1 MRIQN
6 IRFQNLN
13 SLTGIWEIDLTRPD
27 FVSAGIFAITGPT
40 GAGKT
45 TILDAICLALYGRT
59 PRLKTLSDS
68 ENEIMSR
75 QTGECMAEVVFQI
88 ASGRRYRC
96 HWSQRRA
103 RKSPEGRL
111 QAARHEIADAD
122 SGQIIC
128 AQKRDMARVVTEI
141 TGLDFDRFTRSMM
154 LAQGGFSAFLDAS
167 ADSRAPI
174 LESITGT
181 EKYSRISMLVHERH
195 RQEKL
200 LLEDMRKELAG
211 KPLLAADEEQ
221 ALRQQ
226 LSRLEEQ
233 GRLLKTQAQ
242 QMQQAVQWLR
252 GLDTARSQLA
262 RIEAEEEKLSLREQ
276 AFRPQALRLEQA
288 QRAARLEGSYAAL
301 LQLRHQQSLLTEQR
315 QNHATELPRLQEK
328 LQEARHKQE
337 ACARQLEEAKA
348 EQARQTPLLH
358 QVRALDIQLE
368 SSETEVRRVLLD
380 VRQQEQALA
389 SLQARRD
396 SRRQALDDILRQQ
409 AAVKSWLDSHAA
421 DAGLME
427 QLSGIEAGIQRVHD
441 LEQKQRQRDMAL
453 RQASQQLEKDNARLA
468 ERLRRQEVAA
478 TELSQLESRRRN
490 LLAEKEKLLE
500 GRSLLQWQEEYSGI
514 QKKILLLQ
522 AIEKSL
528 NDVFLYH
535 TELQRWRQQ
544 LQQWQEQ
551 HQQNK
556 TLLEQQQALRDA
568 LEVSLASLE
577 RERMLALRIASL
589 EQHRAALEEG
599 HACPLCGSLE
609 HPYLLQGLP
618 TSDSWQQIED
628 VRQRFTVTD
637 QQCAALRER
646 LTGLEQSLLV
656 GMENARSLQDKLQ
669 KSQEYLAQLA
679 EKAGLPSLLRESLE
693 SATNFV
699 REQQERLAELLREL
713 YQRIS
718 TADKLEKTCQM
729 LDDNLPRLQE
739 QKAMLDQA
747 VEQLRH
753 ELDMATAEQQRVRQE
768 VEQLR
773 QEGQQGRQA
782 LDTMLA
788 AYDLGTADAEL
799 LSIVSALKTRRAEWE
814 RQTAALSHLAASR
827 QELELA
833 AGQHDQEVRSQQAHL
848 EAQQREARER
858 EEQWKK
864 LHEQRLALFAEK
876 DVQEVEAGLARA
888 VTQGEQRLADQTA
901 VAGRMSDVVTMTESA
916 IREKDALLAGIA
928 GQTEHAGQAFA
939 QGLQQEAFAD
949 ERSFLQACL
958 PADERGELERLS
970 QELHEARMELSGRS
984 RAAREHLATETARA
998 LTTKNQEEL
1007 EQALAALDQQQAAQQ
1022 QEQGACLQ
1030 RLADNERLHQEQRVL
1045 VERMEQQERVFEQW
1059 SALQELIGSAD
1070 GKKFRNIV
1078 QQMNLELMV
1087 AHANGQLVKM
1097 TDRYMLEVGSGP
1109 LELNIRDNYQ
1119 AGELRST
1126 KNLSGGESF
1135 LVSLALALGLSQM
1148 ASRTTRIDS
1157 LFLDEGFGTLDEDAL
1172 DTALSTLASLQQRG
1186 KLIGIISHVQS
1197 LKERV
1202 PTQIEVLPIG
1212 GGRSRILG
1220 PGCRHKNECDN

>member
-211 KPLLAADEEQ
+211 KPLLPADEEQ

-233 GRLLKTQAQ
+233 GRQSRSQAQ
-242 QMQQAVQWLR
+242 QLQQALQWLQ

-262 RIEAEEEKLSLREQ
+262 QVEAEEEKLSLREQ
-276 AFRPQALRLEQA
+276 AFRPQALQLEQA
-288 QRAARLEGSYAAL
+288 QRAARLEGSYSAL

-337 ACARQLEEAKA
+337 EYARQLEQAKA
-348 EQARQTPLLH
+348 EQTRQTPLLH

-368 SSETEVRRVLLD
+368 SSEKEVRRVLLE

-389 SLQARRD
+389 SLKARRD
-396 SRRQALDDILRQQ
+396 SRRPALDDILREQ
-409 AAVKSWLDSHAA
+409 AAVENWLGSHAT
-421 DAGLME
+421 DAGLVE

-441 LEQKQRQRDMAL
+441 LEQKQQQRSMAL
-453 RQASQQLEKDNARLA
+453 QQISQQLENGKARLA

-478 TELSQLESRRRN
+478 AELAQLESRRQQ
-490 LLAEKEKLLE
+490 LLEEKEKLLE
-500 GRSLLQWQEEYSGI
+500 GRSLLQWQEEYNGI

-522 AIEKSL
+522 AVEKSL
-528 NDVFLYH
+528 KDVFLYH
-535 TELQRWRQQ
+535 TEVRRWRQK

-551 HQQNK
+551 HQQSK
-556 TLLEQQQALRDA
+556 ALLEQQQALRDA
-568 LEVSLASLE
+568 LEISLASLE

-589 EQHRAALEEG
+589 EQHRASLEEG

-618 TSDSWQQIED
+618 ASDNWQQVED
-628 VRQRFTVTD
+628 VRRRFTVTD

-656 GMENARSLQDKLQ
+656 GMEDARSLQNKLQ
-669 KSQEYLAQLA
+669 EAQNYLAQLA
-679 EKAGLPSLLRESLE
+679 EKAGLPSLLRESPE
-693 SATNFV
+693 NAATFV
-699 REQQERLAELLREL
+699 REQQSRMGEFLREL

-718 TADKLEKTCQM
+718 TADKLEKACQM
-729 LDDNLPRLQE
+729 LESNLPRLQK
-739 QKAMLDQA
+739 QKAMLDQT
-747 VEQLRH
+747 VEQLKH
-753 ELDMATAEQQRVRQE
+753 ELGMATAEQQRVRQE
-768 VEQLR
+768 AGQLR
-773 QEGQQGRQA
+773 QEEEQGKQA
-782 LDTMLA
+782 LDAMLA
-788 AYDLGTADAEL
+788 AYGLGTADTEL
-799 LSIVSALKTRRAEWE
+799 LSISSVLKARRAEWE
-814 RQTAALSHLAASR
+814 RQTAEMTRLTASR
-827 QELELA
+827 QELELS
-833 AGQHDQEVRSQQAHL
+833 AGQHDQEVKSQQAHL
-848 EAQQREARER
+848 ESQQREARER
-858 EEQWKK
+858 EGQWKK

-876 DVQEVEAGLARA
+876 DVQEVEADLAQA
-888 VTQGEQRLADQTA
+888 VSRDEQRLADQTA
-901 VAGRMSDVVTMTESA
+901 AVSRMSDVVTMTESA
-916 IREKDALLAGIA
+916 IREKDALLASIA
-928 GQTEHAGQAFA
+928 KQSVHAGQAFA
-939 QGLQQEAFAD
+939 QGLEQEAFAD

-958 PADERGELERLS
+958 PAEERESLERLS
-970 QELHEARMELSGRS
+970 QELHAARMELAGRG
-984 RAAREHLATETARA
+984 RAAREHLATEAAKA
-998 LTTKNQEEL
+998 LTTKNREEL
-1007 EQALAALDQQQAAQQ
+1007 GQELAVLEQHQAALQ
-1022 QEQGACLQ
+1022 QEQGSCLQ
-1030 RLADNERLHQEQRVL
+1030 RLADNERLRQEQHVL
-1045 VERMEQQERVFEQW
+1045 VERIEQQERVFEQW

-1087 AHANGQLVKM
+1087 AHANRQLVKM
-1097 TDRYMLEVGSGP
+1097 TDRYLLEVGNGT

-1148 ASRTTRIDS
+1148 ASRTTRVDS

-1186 KLIGIISHVQS
+1186 KLIGIISHVQG

-1220 PGCRHKNECDN
+1220 PGCRSKTDFDN

>member
-1 MRIQN
+1 
-6 IRFQNLN
+6 
-13 SLTGIWEIDLTRPD
+13 
-27 FVSAGIFAITGPT
+27 
-40 GAGKT
+40 
-45 TILDAICLALYGRT
+45 
-59 PRLKTLSDS
+59 
-68 ENEIMSR
+68 
-75 QTGECMAEVVFQI
+75 
-88 ASGRRYRC
+88 
-96 HWSQRRA
+96 
-103 RKSPEGRL
+103 
-111 QAARHEIADAD
+111 
-122 SGQIIC
+122 
-128 AQKRDMARVVTEI
+128 
-141 TGLDFDRFTRSMM
+141 
-154 LAQGGFSAFLDAS
+154 
-167 ADSRAPI
+167 
-174 LESITGT
+174 
-181 EKYSRISMLVHERH
+181 
-195 RQEKL
+195 
-200 LLEDMRKELAG
+200 
-211 KPLLAADEEQ
+211 
-221 ALRQQ
+221 
-226 LSRLEEQ
+226 
-233 GRLLKTQAQ
+233 
-242 QMQQAVQWLR
+242 
-252 GLDTARSQLA
+252 
-262 RIEAEEEKLSLREQ
+262 
-276 AFRPQALRLEQA
+276 
-288 QRAARLEGSYAAL
+288 
-301 LQLRHQQSLLTEQR
+301 
-315 QNHATELPRLQEK
+315 
-328 LQEARHKQE
+328 
-337 ACARQLEEAKA
+337 
-348 EQARQTPLLH
+348 
-358 QVRALDIQLE
+358 
-368 SSETEVRRVLLD
+368 
-380 VRQQEQALA
+380 
-389 SLQARRD
+389 
-396 SRRQALDDILRQQ
+396 
-409 AAVKSWLDSHAA
+409 
-421 DAGLME
+421 
-427 QLSGIEAGIQRVHD
+427 
-441 LEQKQRQRDMAL
+441 
-453 RQASQQLEKDNARLA
+453 
-468 ERLRRQEVAA
+468 
-478 TELSQLESRRRN
+478 
-490 LLAEKEKLLE
+490 
-500 GRSLLQWQEEYSGI
+500 
-514 QKKILLLQ
+514 
-522 AIEKSL
+522 
-528 NDVFLYH
+528 
-535 TELQRWRQQ
+535 
-544 LQQWQEQ
+544 
-551 HQQNK
+551 
-556 TLLEQQQALRDA
+556 
-568 LEVSLASLE
+568 
-577 RERMLALRIASL
+577 
-589 EQHRAALEEG
+589 
-599 HACPLCGSLE
+599 
-609 HPYLLQGLP
+609 
-618 TSDSWQQIED
+618 
-628 VRQRFTVTD
+628 
-637 QQCAALRER
+637 
-646 LTGLEQSLLV
+646 
-656 GMENARSLQDKLQ
+656 
-669 KSQEYLAQLA
+669 
-679 EKAGLPSLLRESLE
+679 
-693 SATNFV
+693 
-699 REQQERLAELLREL
+699 
-713 YQRIS
+713 
-718 TADKLEKTCQM
+718 
-729 LDDNLPRLQE
+729 
-739 QKAMLDQA
+739 
-747 VEQLRH
+747 
-753 ELDMATAEQQRVRQE
+753 
-768 VEQLR
+768 
-773 QEGQQGRQA
+773 
-782 LDTMLA
+782 MLA

-888 VTQGEQRLADQTA
+888 VTRGEQRLADQTA

-1220 PGCRHKNECDN
+1220 PGCRHKSECDN

>member
-13 SLTGIWEIDLTRPD
+13 SLTGIWEIGLTRPD

-59 PRLKTLSDS
+59 PRLKTLNDS

-128 AQKRDMARVVTEI
+128 AQKRDMARVITEI

-154 LAQGGFSAFLDAS
+154 LAQGGFSAFLDAP

-211 KPLLAADEEQ
+211 KPLLPADEEQ
-221 ALRQQ
+221 ALRRQ

-233 GRLLKTQAQ
+233 SRQSRNQVQ
-242 QMQQAVQWLR
+242 QMQQALQWLQE
-252 GLDTARSQLA
+252 LDTARSHLA
-262 RIEAEEEKLSLREQ
+262 QVEAEEEKLSLREQ
-276 AFRPQALRLEQA
+276 AFRPQASRLEQA

-301 LQLRHQQSLLTEQR
+301 LQLRHQRNMLTEQR
-315 QNHATELPRLQEK
+315 QNHATELSRLQEK
-328 LQEARHKQE
+328 LQESRCRQAE
-337 ACARQLEEAKA
+337 CARQLEQAKA
-348 EQARQTPLLH
+348 EQARQIPLLH
-358 QVRALDIQLE
+358 QVRALDIRLE
-368 SSETEVRRVLLD
+368 SSEKEVRRVLLE
-380 VRQQEQALA
+380 VRQQEQALT
-389 SLQARRD
+389 SLKARRD
-396 SRRQALDDILRQQ
+396 SRRQALDALLRQQ
-409 AAVKSWLDSHAA
+409 AAVESWLGNHAA
-421 DAGLME
+421 DAGLVA
-427 QLSGIEAGIQRVHD
+427 QLSGIEADIQRVHD
-441 LEQKQRQRDMAL
+441 LEQKQQQRNMAL
-453 RQASQQLEKDNARLA
+453 RQVSQQLERGNVRLA

-478 TELSQLESRRRN
+478 AELSRLESRHRN

-500 GRSLLQWQEEYSGI
+500 GRSLLQWQEKYSGI

-528 NDVFLYH
+528 SDVFLYH
-535 TELQRWRQQ
+535 TESQHWRQQ

-556 TLLEQQQALRDA
+556 KLLGQQQALRDA
-568 LEVSLASLE
+568 LEISLASLE

-589 EQHRAALEEG
+589 EQHRASLEEG
-599 HACPLCGSLE
+599 YACPLCGSLE

-618 TSDSWQQIED
+618 PSDNWQQIED

-637 QQCAALRER
+637 QQCAALREQ
-646 LTGLEQSLLV
+646 LTGLEQRLLV

-679 EKAGLPSLLRESLE
+679 EKAGLPSLLQESLA
-693 SATNFV
+693 SATTFV
-699 REQQERLAELLREL
+699 QEQQKRLAEHLREL
-713 YQRIS
+713 SRRIS
-718 TADKLEKTCQM
+718 TADKLEKSCQM
-729 LDDNLPRLQE
+729 LEDNLPRLQE

-747 VEQLRH
+747 VEQLKH
-753 ELDMATAEQQRVRQE
+753 ELDMSTTEQQRVHQE
-768 VEQLR
+768 FEQLQ
-773 QEGQQGRQA
+773 QEGKQERQT
-782 LDTMLA
+782 LDAMLT
-788 AYDLGTADAEL
+788 AYGLGTANTEI
-799 LSIVSALKTRRAEWE
+799 LSILPALKARHAEWE
-814 RQTAALSHLAASR
+814 RQTADLSRLVASR
-827 QELELA
+827 QELELS
-833 AGQHDQEVRSQQAHL
+833 AGQHDQEVKSQQAHL
-848 EAQQREARER
+848 ELQQREARER
-858 EEQWKK
+858 EGQWKK

-876 DVQEVEAGLARA
+876 DVQEVETDLAQAASRN
-888 VTQGEQRLADQTA
+888 EQRLADQTA
-901 VAGRMSDVVTMTESA
+901 VVSRMSDVVTMTESA
-916 IREKDALLAGIA
+916 IREKDALLVSITD
-928 GQTEHAGQAFA
+928 QIVHAGQAFA
-939 QGLQQEAFAD
+939 QGLEQETFAD

-958 PADERGELERLS
+958 PVEEREGLERLS
-970 QELHEARMELSGRS
+970 QELHAARMELAGRG
-984 RAAREHLATETARA
+984 RAAREHLATGTAKA
-998 LTTKNQEEL
+998 LTTKSWEEL
-1007 EQALAALDQQQAAQQ
+1007 GQELAALEQHQAALQ
-1022 QEQGACLQ
+1022 QEQGSCLQ
-1030 RLADNERLHQEQRVL
+1030 RLTDNERLRQEQRVL
-1045 VERMEQQERVFEQW
+1045 VERIEQQERVFVQW

-1087 AHANGQLVKM
+1087 AHANRQLVKM
-1097 TDRYMLEVGSGP
+1097 TDRYILEVGSGP

-1148 ASRTTRIDS
+1148 ASRTTRVDS

-1172 DTALSTLASLQQRG
+1172 DTALNTLAGLQQRG
-1186 KLIGIISHVQS
+1186 KLIGIISHVQG

-1202 PTQIEVLPIG
+1202 STQIEVLPIG

-1220 PGCRHKNECDN
+1220 PGCRNETDLDK

>member
-27 FVSAGIFAITGPT
+27 FISAGIFAITGPT

-211 KPLLAADEEQ
+211 KPLLPADEEQ

-233 GRLLKTQAQ
+233 GRQSRSQAQ
-242 QMQQAVQWLR
+242 QLQQASQWLQ

-262 RIEAEEEKLSLREQ
+262 QVEAEEEKLSLREQ

-288 QRAARLEGSYAAL
+288 QRAARLEGSYSAL

-337 ACARQLEEAKA
+337 EYARQLEQAKA
-348 EQARQTPLLH
+348 EQTRQTPLLH

-368 SSETEVRRVLLD
+368 SSEKE

-389 SLQARRD
+389 SLKARRD
-396 SRRQALDDILRQQ
+396 SRRQALDDLLREQ
-409 AAVKSWLDSHAA
+409 AAVENWLGSHAA
-421 DAGLME
+421 DAGLVE

-441 LEQKQRQRDMAL
+441 LEQKQQQRNMAL
-453 RQASQQLEKDNARLA
+453 QQISQQLENGKARLA

-478 TELSQLESRRRN
+478 AELAQLESRRQQ
-490 LLAEKEKLLE
+490 LLEEKEKLLE
-500 GRSLLQWQEEYSGI
+500 GRSLLQWQEEYNGI

-522 AIEKSL
+522 AVEKAL
-528 NDVFLYH
+528 NDVSLYH
-535 TELQRWRQQ
+535 TEVRRWRQK

-551 HQQNK
+551 HQQSK
-556 TLLEQQQALRDA
+556 ALLEQQQALRDA
-568 LEVSLASLE
+568 LEISLASLE

-589 EQHRAALEEG
+589 EQHRASLEEG

-618 TSDSWQQIED
+618 ASDNWQQVED
-628 VRQRFTVTD
+628 VRRRFTVTD

-669 KSQEYLAQLA
+669 KSQKYLAQLA
-679 EKAGLPSLLRESLE
+679 EEAGLPSLLRESLE
-693 SATNFV
+693 SATTFV
-699 REQQERLAELLREL
+699 REQQSRMEEFLREL

-718 TADKLEKTCQM
+718 TVDKLEKACQM
-729 LDDNLPRLQE
+729 LESNLPRLQE
-739 QKAMLDQA
+739 QKTMLDQT
-747 VEQLRH
+747 VERLKH
-753 ELDMATAEQQRVRQE
+753 ELDMVTAEQQRVRQE
-768 VEQLR
+768 AGQLQQEEEQGK
-773 QEGQQGRQA
+773 QT

-788 AYDLGTADAEL
+788 AYGLGTTDTEL
-799 LSIVSALKTRRAEWE
+799 LSILSVLKARRAEWE
-814 RQTAALSHLAASR
+814 RRTAEMTRLTASR
-827 QELELA
+827 QELELS
-833 AGQHDQEVRSQQAHL
+833 AGQHDQEVKSQQAHL
-848 EAQQREARER
+848 ESQQREARER
-858 EEQWKK
+858 EGQWKK

-876 DVQEVEAGLARA
+876 DVQEVEADLAQA
-888 VTQGEQRLADQTA
+888 VSRDEQRLADQTA
-901 VAGRMSDVVTMTESA
+901 AVSRMSDVVTMTESA
-916 IREKDALLAGIA
+916 IREKDALLASIA
-928 GQTEHAGQAFA
+928 EQSVHAGQAFA
-939 QGLQQEAFAD
+939 QGLEQEAFAD

-958 PADERGELERLS
+958 PAEERESLERLS
-970 QELHEARMELSGRS
+970 QELHAARMELAGRG
-984 RAAREHLATETARA
+984 RAAREHLATETAKA
-998 LTTKNQEEL
+998 LTTKNREEL
-1007 EQALAALDQQQAAQQ
+1007 GQELAVLEQHQAALQ
-1022 QEQGACLQ
+1022 QEQGSCLQ
-1030 RLADNERLHQEQRVL
+1030 RLADNERLRQEQRVL
-1045 VERMEQQERVFEQW
+1045 VERIEQQERVFEQW

-1087 AHANGQLVKM
+1087 AHANRQLVKM
-1097 TDRYMLEVGSGP
+1097 TDRYLLEVGNGT

-1148 ASRTTRIDS
+1148 ASRTTRVDS

-1186 KLIGIISHVQS
+1186 KLIGIISHVQG

-1220 PGCRHKNECDN
+1220 PGCRSKTDLDN

>member
-211 KPLLAADEEQ
+211 KPLLPADEEQ

-233 GRLLKTQAQ
+233 GRQSRSQAQ
-242 QMQQAVQWLR
+242 QLQQALQWLQ
-252 GLDTARSQLA
+252 GLDTART
-262 RIEAEEEKLSLREQ
+262 
-276 AFRPQALRLEQA
+276 
-288 QRAARLEGSYAAL
+288 QRAARLEGSYSAL

-315 QNHATELPRLQEK
+315 QNHATELPRLQAK

-337 ACARQLEEAKA
+337 EYARQLEQAKA
-348 EQARQTPLLH
+348 EQTRQTPLLH

-368 SSETEVRRVLLD
+368 SSEKEVRRVLLE

-389 SLQARRD
+389 SLKARRD
-396 SRRQALDDILRQQ
+396 SRRQALDDLLREQ
-409 AAVKSWLDSHAA
+409 AAVENWLGSHAA
-421 DAGLME
+421 DVGLVE

-441 LEQKQRQRDMAL
+441 LEQKQQQRNMAL
-453 RQASQQLEKDNARLA
+453 QQIGQQLENGKARLA

-478 TELSQLESRRRN
+478 AELAQLESRRQQ
-490 LLAEKEKLLE
+490 LLEEKEKLLE
-500 GRSLLQWQEEYSGI
+500 GRSLLQWQEEYNGI

-522 AIEKSL
+522 AVEKSL
-528 NDVFLYH
+528 KDVFLYH
-535 TELQRWRQQ
+535 TEVRRWRQK

-551 HQQNK
+551 HQQSK
-556 TLLEQQQALRDA
+556 ALLEQQQALRDA
-568 LEVSLASLE
+568 LEISLASLE

-589 EQHRAALEEG
+589 EQHRASLEEG

-618 TSDSWQQIED
+618 ASDNWQQVED
-628 VRQRFTVTD
+628 VRRRFTVTD

-656 GMENARSLQDKLQ
+656 GMEDARSLQDKLQ
-669 KSQEYLAQLA
+669 EAQNYLAQLT
-679 EKAGLPSLLRESLE
+679 EKAGLPSLLRESPE
-693 SATNFV
+693 NAVTFV
-699 REQQERLAELLREL
+699 REQQGRMDEFLREL

-718 TADKLEKTCQM
+718 TADKLEKACQM
-729 LDDNLPRLQE
+729 LESNLPRLQE

-747 VEQLRH
+747 VERLKH

-768 VEQLR
+768 AGQLR
-773 QEGQQGRQA
+773 QEGEQGKQA

-788 AYDLGTADAEL
+788 AYGLGTTDTEL
-799 LSIVSALKTRRAEWE
+799 LSILSVLKARRTEWE
-814 RQTAALSHLAASR
+814 RRTAEMTRLTASR
-827 QELELA
+827 QELELS
-833 AGQHDQEVRSQQAHL
+833 AGQHDQEVKSQQAHL
-848 EAQQREARER
+848 ESQQREARER
-858 EEQWKK
+858 EGQWKK

-876 DVQEVEAGLARA
+876 DVQEVEANLAQA
-888 VTQGEQRLADQTA
+888 VSRDEQRLADQTA
-901 VAGRMSDVVTMTESA
+901 AVSRMSDVVTMTESA
-916 IREKDALLAGIA
+916 IREKDALLASIA
-928 GQTEHAGQAFA
+928 EQSVHAGQAFT
-939 QGLQQEAFAD
+939 QGLEQEAFAD

-958 PADERGELERLS
+958 PAEERESLERLS
-970 QELHEARMELSGRS
+970 QELHAARMELAGRG
-984 RAAREHLATETARA
+984 RAAREHLATETAKA
-998 LTTKNQEEL
+998 LTTKDREEL
-1007 EQALAALDQQQAAQQ
+1007 GQELAVLEQHQAALQ
-1022 QEQGACLQ
+1022 QEQGSCLQ
-1030 RLADNERLHQEQRVL
+1030 RLADNERLRQEQRVL
-1045 VERMEQQERVFEQW
+1045 VERIEQQERVFEQW

-1087 AHANGQLVKM
+1087 AHANRQLVKM
-1097 TDRYMLEVGSGP
+1097 TDRYLLEVGNGT

-1119 AGELRST
+1119 AGELRTT

-1148 ASRTTRIDS
+1148 ASRTTRVDS

-1186 KLIGIISHVQS
+1186 KLIGIISHVQG

-1220 PGCRHKNECDN
+1220 PGCRSKTDFDN

>member
-211 KPLLAADEEQ
+211 KPLLPADEEQ

-233 GRLLKTQAQ
+233 GRQSRSQAQ
-242 QMQQAVQWLR
+242 QLQQALQWLQ

-262 RIEAEEEKLSLREQ
+262 QVEAEEEKLSLREQ
-276 AFRPQALRLEQA
+276 AFRPQALRLGQA
-288 QRAARLEGSYAAL
+288 QRAARLETSYSNV
-301 LQLRHQQSLLTEQR
+301 LQLRHQHNLWTEQR
-315 QNHATELPRLQEK
+315 QNHAMELPRLQEK

-337 ACARQLEEAKA
+337 EYARQLEQAKA
-348 EQARQTPLLH
+348 EQIRQTPLLH

-368 SSETEVRRVLLD
+368 SSEKEVRRVLLE

-389 SLQARRD
+389 SLKARRD
-396 SRRQALDDILRQQ
+396 SRRQALDDLLREQ
-409 AAVKSWLDSHAA
+409 AAVENWLGSHAA
-421 DAGLME
+421 DAGLVE

-441 LEQKQRQRDMAL
+441 LEQKQQQRNMAL
-453 RQASQQLEKDNARLA
+453 QQISQQLENGKARLA
-468 ERLRRQEVAA
+468 ERLRRQEIAA
-478 TELSQLESRRRN
+478 AELSQLENRRRN

-500 GRSLLQWQEEYSGI
+500 GRSLLQWQEECNAI

-522 AIEKSL
+522 TIEKAL

-535 TELQRWRQQ
+535 SELQHWRQQ
-544 LQQWQEQ
+544 LQQWQEK
-551 HQQNK
+551 HQQSK
-556 TLLEQQQALRDA
+556 KLLEQQQALRDA
-568 LEVSLASLE
+568 LEISLASLE

-589 EQHRAALEEG
+589 EQHRASLEEG

-618 TSDSWQQIED
+618 ASDNWQQVED
-628 VRQRFTVTD
+628 VRRRFTVTD

-669 KSQEYLAQLA
+669 KSQKYLAQLA
-679 EKAGLPSLLRESLE
+679 EEAGLPSLLRESLE
-693 SATNFV
+693 SATTFV
-699 REQQERLAELLREL
+699 REQQGRMDEFLREL

-718 TADKLEKTCQM
+718 TAGKLEKTCQM
-729 LDDNLPRLQE
+729 LEDNLPRLQE

-747 VEQLRH
+747 VERLKH

-768 VEQLR
+768 AGQLR
-773 QEGQQGRQA
+773 QEGEQGKQA

-788 AYDLGTADAEL
+788 AYGLGTTDTEL
-799 LSIVSALKTRRAEWE
+799 LSILSVLKARRTEWE
-814 RQTAALSHLAASR
+814 RRTAEMTRLTASR
-827 QELELA
+827 QELELS
-833 AGQHDQEVRSQQAHL
+833 AGQHDQEVKSQQAHL
-848 EAQQREARER
+848 DSQQREARER
-858 EEQWKK
+858 EGQWKK

-876 DVQEVEAGLARA
+876 DVQEVEANLAQA
-888 VTQGEQRLADQTA
+888 VSRDEQRLADQTA
-901 VAGRMSDVVTMTESA
+901 AVSRMSDVVTMTESA
-916 IREKDALLAGIA
+916 IREKDALLASIA
-928 GQTEHAGQAFA
+928 EQSVHAGQAFA
-939 QGLQQEAFAD
+939 QGLEQEAFAD

-958 PADERGELERLS
+958 PAEERESLERLS
-970 QELHEARMELSGRS
+970 QELHAARMELAGRG
-984 RAAREHLATETARA
+984 RAAKEHLATEAAKA
-998 LTTKNQEEL
+998 LTTKNREEL
-1007 EQALAALDQQQAAQQ
+1007 GQELAVLEQHQAALQ
-1022 QEQGACLQ
+1022 QEQGSCLQ
-1030 RLADNERLHQEQRVL
+1030 RLADNERLRQEQRVL
-1045 VERMEQQERVFEQW
+1045 VERIEQQERVFEQW

-1087 AHANGQLVKM
+1087 AHANRQLVKM
-1097 TDRYMLEVGSGP
+1097 TDRYLLEVGNGT

-1148 ASRTTRIDS
+1148 ASRTTRVDS

-1186 KLIGIISHVQS
+1186 KLIGIISHVQG

-1212 GGRSRILG
+1212 GGKSRILG
-1220 PGCRHKNECDN
+1220 PGCRSKTDLDN

>member
-13 SLTGIWEIDLTRPD
+13 SLTGIWEIDLTKPD

-211 KPLLAADEEQ
+211 KPLLPAEEEQ

-226 LSRLEEQ
+226 LSKLEEQ
-233 GRLLKTQAQ
+233 GRQSKAQAQ
-242 QMQQAVQWLR
+242 QMQQALQWLQ
-252 GLDTARSQLA
+252 GIDTAREQLA

-288 QRAARLEGSYAAL
+288 QRAARLETSYSKL
-301 LQLRHQQSLLTEQR
+301 LQLRHQHNLWTEQR

-328 LQEARHKQE
+328 LQEARRKQE
-337 ACARQLEEAKA
+337 ECARQLEQAKA

-368 SSETEVRRVLLD
+368 SSEKEVRRVLLE
-380 VRQQEQALA
+380 VRQQEQALTA
-389 SLQARRD
+389 LKARRD
-396 SRRQALDDILRQQ
+396 SRRQALDALLQQQ
-409 AAVKSWLDSHAA
+409 AAVESWLDDHAA
-421 DAGLME
+421 DAGLIE

-441 LEQKQRQRDMAL
+441 LEQKQQQRNMAL
-453 RQASQQLEKDNARLA
+453 RQIRQQLENGNVRLA

-478 TELSQLESRRRN
+478 AELSQLENRRRD

-500 GRSLLQWQEEYSGI
+500 GRSLLQWQEECSAI

-522 AIEKSL
+522 TIEKAL

-535 TELQRWRQQ
+535 TELQHWRQQ

-551 HQQNK
+551 HQQSK
-556 TLLEQQQALRDA
+556 KILEQQQALRDA
-568 LEVSLASLE
+568 LEISLASLE

-589 EQHRAALEEG
+589 EQHRASLEEG

-618 TSDSWQQIED
+618 TSDNWRQVED

-637 QQCAALRER
+637 QQCAALREQ
-646 LTGLEQSLLV
+646 LTGLEQRLLV

-669 KSQEYLAQLA
+669 KSQKYLAQLA
-679 EKAGLPSLLRESLE
+679 EEAGLPSLLRESLE
-693 SATNFV
+693 SATAFV
-699 REQQERLAELLREL
+699 REQQERLAELLKEL

-718 TADKLEKTCQM
+718 TAGKIEKTCQM
-729 LDDNLPRLQE
+729 LEDNLPRLQE
-739 QKAMLDQA
+739 QKTLLDQA
-747 VEQLRH
+747 VEQLKH
-753 ELDMATAEQQRVRQE
+753 ELDMATAEQQRVHQE
-768 VEQLR
+768 REQLQ
-773 QEGQQGRQA
+773 QEGKQERQV
-782 LDTMLA
+782 LDAMLA
-788 AYDLGTADAEL
+788 AYGLGTANAEL
-799 LSIVSALKTRRAEWE
+799 LSILSALKARRAEWE
-814 RQTAALSHLAASR
+814 RQTAELSRLAASR
-827 QELELA
+827 QELELS
-833 AGQHDQEVRSQQAHL
+833 AGQHDQEVKSQQAHL
-848 EAQQREARER
+848 ESQQREARER
-858 EEQWKK
+858 EGQWKK

-876 DVQEVEAGLARA
+876 DVQEVEADLAQA
-888 VTQGEQRLADQTA
+888 VTRDEQRLADQTA
-901 VAGRMSDVVTMTESA
+901 AVSRMSDVVTMTEST
-916 IREKDALLAGIA
+916 IREKDASLASIA
-928 GQTEHAGQAFA
+928 EQTVHAGQAFA
-939 QGLQQEAFAD
+939 QGLEQEAFAD

-958 PADERGELERLS
+958 PAEEREGLERLS
-970 QELHEARMELSGRS
+970 QELHEARMELAGRG
-984 RAAREHLATETARA
+984 RATRDHLATETAKA
-998 LTTKNQEEL
+998 LTTKNKEEL
-1007 EQALAALDQQQAAQQ
+1007 GQALAALEQHQAMVQ
-1022 QEQGACLQ
+1022 QEQGSCLQ
-1030 RLADNERLHQEQRVL
+1030 RLADNDRLRQEQRVL
-1045 VERMEQQERVFEQW
+1045 VERIEQQERVFDQW

-1087 AHANGQLVKM
+1087 AHANRQLIKM
-1097 TDRYMLEVGSGP
+1097 TDRYILEVGNGP

-1148 ASRTTRIDS
+1148 ASRTTRVDS

-1172 DTALSTLASLQQRG
+1172 DTALSTLAGLQQRG
-1186 KLIGIISHVQS
+1186 KLIGIISHVQG

-1220 PGCRHKNECDN
+1220 PGCQSKTDTNS

>member
-211 KPLLAADEEQ
+211 KPLLPADEEQ

-233 GRLLKTQAQ
+233 GRQSKAQAQ
-242 QMQQAVQWLR
+242 QLQQALQWLQ

-262 RIEAEEEKLSLREQ
+262 QVEAEEEKLSLREQ

-288 QRAARLEGSYAAL
+288 QRAARLEGSYSAL
-301 LQLRHQQSLLTEQR
+301 LQLRHQQNLLTEQR

-337 ACARQLEEAKA
+337 EYARQLEQAKA
-348 EQARQTPLLH
+348 EQTRQTPLLH

-368 SSETEVRRVLLD
+368 SSEKEVRRVLLE

-389 SLQARRD
+389 SLKTRRD
-396 SRRQALDDILRQQ
+396 SRRQALDALLRQQ
-409 AAVKSWLDSHAA
+409 AAVENWLGSHAA
-421 DAGLME
+421 DAGLVE

-441 LEQKQRQRDMAL
+441 LEQKQQQRDMAL
-453 RQASQQLEKDNARLA
+453 QQISQQLENGKARLA
-468 ERLRRQEVAA
+468 ERLRRQEVDAA
-478 TELSQLESRRRN
+478 ELAQVENRRQQLLE
-490 LLAEKEKLLE
+490 EKEKLLE
-500 GRSLLQWQEEYSGI
+500 GRSLLQWQEEYNGI

-522 AIEKSL
+522 AVEKSL
-528 NDVFLYH
+528 KDVFLYH
-535 TELQRWRQQ
+535 TEVQRWRQQ
-544 LQQWQEQ
+544 LQHWQEQ
-551 HQQNK
+551 HQQSK
-556 TLLEQQQALRDA
+556 ALLEQQQALRDA
-568 LEVSLASLE
+568 LEISLASLE

-589 EQHRAALEEG
+589 EQHRASLEEG

-618 TSDSWQQIED
+618 AFDNWQQVED
-628 VRQRFTVTD
+628 VRRRFTVTD

-669 KSQEYLAQLA
+669 ESQDYLAQLA
-679 EKAGLPSLLRESLE
+679 EKAGLPSLLRESPE
-693 SATNFV
+693 NAATFV
-699 REQQERLAELLREL
+699 REQQGRMGEFLREL

-718 TADKLEKTCQM
+718 TADKLEKACQM
-729 LDDNLPRLQE
+729 LESNLPRLQE
-739 QKAMLDQA
+739 QAMLDQA
-747 VEQLRH
+747 VEQLKH
-753 ELDMATAEQQRVRQE
+753 ELDMATAEQQRVQQE
-768 VEQLR
+768 AGQLR
-773 QEGQQGRQA
+773 QEREQGKQA
-782 LDTMLA
+782 LDAMLA
-788 AYDLGTADAEL
+788 AYGLGTADTEL
-799 LSIVSALKTRRAEWE
+799 LSILSVLKARRAEWE
-814 RQTAALSHLAASR
+814 RQTAEMTRLTASR
-827 QELELA
+827 QELELS
-833 AGQHDQEVRSQQAHL
+833 AGQHDQEVKSQQAHL
-848 EAQQREARER
+848 ESQQREARER
-858 EEQWKK
+858 EGQWKK

-876 DVQEVEAGLARA
+876 DVQEVEADLAQA
-888 VTQGEQRLADQTA
+888 VSRDEQRLADQTA
-901 VAGRMSDVVTMTESA
+901 AVSRMSDVVTMTESA
-916 IREKDALLAGIA
+916 IREKDALLASIA
-928 GQTEHAGQAFA
+928 EQSVHAGQAFA
-939 QGLQQEAFAD
+939 QGLEQEAFAD

-958 PADERGELERLS
+958 PAEERESLERLS
-970 QELHEARMELSGRS
+970 QELHAARMELAGRG
-984 RAAREHLATETARA
+984 RAAREHLATETAKA
-998 LTTKNQEEL
+998 LTTKNREEL
-1007 EQALAALDQQQAAQQ
+1007 GQDLAVLEQHQAALQ
-1022 QEQGACLQ
+1022 QEQGSCLQ
-1030 RLADNERLHQEQRVL
+1030 RLADNERLRQEQRVL
-1045 VERMEQQERVFEQW
+1045 VERIEQQERVFEQW

-1087 AHANGQLVKM
+1087 AHANRQLVKM
-1097 TDRYMLEVGSGP
+1097 TDRYLLEVGNGT

-1148 ASRTTRIDS
+1148 ASRTTRVDS

-1186 KLIGIISHVQS
+1186 KLIGIISHVQG

-1220 PGCRHKNECDN
+1220 PGCRCKTDLDN

>member
-211 KPLLAADEEQ
+211 KPLLPADEEQ

-226 LSRLEEQ
+226 LSRLEKE
-233 GRLLKTQAQ
+233 GRQSRDQAQ
-242 QMQQAVQWLR
+242 QMQQALQWLQ
-252 GLDTARSQLA
+252 GLDTARNQLA
-262 RIEAEEEKLSLREQ
+262 QVEAEEEKLSLREQ
-276 AFRPQALRLEQA
+276 AFRPQASRLEQA
-288 QRAARLEGSYAAL
+288 QRAAKLEGSYSAL
-301 LQLRHQQSLLTEQR
+301 LQLRHQHNLLTEQR

-328 LQEARHKQE
+328 LQEARLKQE
-337 ACARQLEEAKA
+337 ECARQLEQAKA

-368 SSETEVRRVLLD
+368 SSEKEVRRVLLE

-389 SLQARRD
+389 SLKARRD
-396 SRRQALDDILRQQ
+396 SRRQALDALLRQQ
-409 AAVKSWLDSHAA
+409 AAVESWLGNHAA
-421 DAGLME
+421 DAGLVE

-441 LEQKQRQRDMAL
+441 LEQKQQQRDMVL
-453 RQASQQLEKDNARLA
+453 RQVGQQLENGNARLA

-478 TELSQLESRRRN
+478 AELSQLESRRRN
-490 LLAEKEKLLE
+490 LLTEKEKLLE
-500 GRSLLQWQEEYSGI
+500 GRSLLQWQEEYSSI

-535 TELQRWRQQ
+535 TESQRWRQQ

-556 TLLEQQQALRDA
+556 KLLEQQQALRDA
-568 LEVSLASLE
+568 LEISLASLE

-589 EQHRAALEEG
+589 EQHRASLEEG

-618 TSDSWQQIED
+618 ASDSWQQIED

-637 QQCAALRER
+637 QQCAALREQ
-646 LTGLEQSLLV
+646 LSGLEQRLLV

-693 SATNFV
+693 SATTFV

-729 LDDNLPRLQE
+729 LEDNFPRLQE

-753 ELDMATAEQQRVRQE
+753 ELDMATAEQQRVHQE
-768 VEQLR
+768 REQLQQESRKER
-773 QEGQQGRQA
+773 QT
-782 LDTMLA
+782 LDAMLA
-788 AYDLGTADAEL
+788 AYGLGTANAEL
-799 LSIVSALKTRRAEWE
+799 LSILPVLKARRAEWE
-814 RQTAALSHLAASR
+814 RQTADLSRLAASR
-827 QELELA
+827 QELELS
-833 AGQHDQEVRSQQAHL
+833 AGQHDQEVKSQQAHL
-848 EAQQREARER
+848 ESQQREARER
-858 EEQWKK
+858 EGQWKK

-876 DVQEVEAGLARA
+876 DVQEVEADLARA
-888 VTQGEQRLADQTA
+888 VSRDEQRLADQTA
-901 VAGRMSDVVTMTESA
+901 AVSRMSDVVTMTESA
-916 IREKDALLAGIA
+916 IREKDALLASIA
-928 GQTEHAGQAFA
+928 DQTVHAGQAFA
-939 QGLQQEAFAD
+939 QGLEQETFAD

-958 PADERGELERLS
+958 PAEERESLERLS
-970 QELHEARMELSGRS
+970 QELHAARMELAGRS
-984 RAAREHLATETARA
+984 RAAREHLATETAKA
-998 LTTKNQEEL
+998 LTTKSREEL
-1007 EQALAALDQQQAAQQ
+1007 GQELAALEQHQAALQ
-1022 QEQGACLQ
+1022 QEQGSCLQ
-1030 RLADNERLHQEQRVL
+1030 RLADNERLRQEQRVL
-1045 VERMEQQERVFEQW
+1045 VERIEQQERVFEQW

-1087 AHANGQLVKM
+1087 AHANRQLVKM
-1097 TDRYMLEVGSGP
+1097 TDRYVLEVGSGP

-1148 ASRTTRIDS
+1148 ASRTTRVDS

-1172 DTALSTLASLQQRG
+1172 DTALSTLAGLQQRG
-1186 KLIGIISHVQS
+1186 KLIGIISHVQG

-1220 PGCRHKNECDN
+1220 PGCRNKTDPDN

>member
-27 FVSAGIFAITGPT
+27 FISAGIFAITGPT

-211 KPLLAADEEQ
+211 KPLLPADEEQ

-226 LSRLEEQ
+226 LFRLEEQ
-233 GRLLKTQAQ
+233 GRQSRSQAQ
-242 QMQQAVQWLR
+242 QLQQALQWLQ

-262 RIEAEEEKLSLREQ
+262 QVEVEEEKLSLREQ

-288 QRAARLEGSYAAL
+288 QRAARLEGSYSAL

-315 QNHATELPRLQEK
+315 QSHATELPRLQEK

-337 ACARQLEEAKA
+337 EYARQLEQAKA
-348 EQARQTPLLH
+348 EQTRQTPLLH

-368 SSETEVRRVLLD
+368 SSEKEVRRVLLE

-389 SLQARRD
+389 SLKARRD
-396 SRRQALDDILRQQ
+396 SRRQALDDLLREQ
-409 AAVKSWLDSHAA
+409 AAVENWLGSHAA
-421 DAGLME
+421 DAGLVE

-441 LEQKQRQRDMAL
+441 LEQKQQQRNMAL
-453 RQASQQLEKDNARLA
+453 QQISQQLENGKARLA
-468 ERLRRQEVAA
+468 ERLRRQEIAA
-478 TELSQLESRRRN
+478 AELAQLESRRQQ
-490 LLAEKEKLLE
+490 LLEEKEKLLE
-500 GRSLLQWQEEYSGI
+500 GRSLLQWQEEYNGI

-522 AIEKSL
+522 AVEKSL
-528 NDVFLYH
+528 KDVFLYH
-535 TELQRWRQQ
+535 TEVRRWRQK

-551 HQQNK
+551 HQQSK
-556 TLLEQQQALRDA
+556 ALLEQQQALRDA
-568 LEVSLASLE
+568 LEISLASLE

-589 EQHRAALEEG
+589 EQHRASLEEG

-618 TSDSWQQIED
+618 ASDNWQQVED
-628 VRQRFTVTD
+628 VRRRFTVTD

-656 GMENARSLQDKLQ
+656 GMEDAQSLQDKLQ
-669 KSQEYLAQLA
+669 EAQNYLAQLA
-679 EKAGLPSLLRESLE
+679 EKAGLPSLLRESPE
-693 SATNFV
+693 NAVTFV
-699 REQQERLAELLREL
+699 REQQGRMDEFLREL

-718 TADKLEKTCQM
+718 TADKLEKACQM
-729 LDDNLPRLQE
+729 LESNLPRLQE
-739 QKAMLDQA
+739 QKAMLDQT
-747 VEQLRH
+747 VERLKH
-753 ELDMATAEQQRVRQE
+753 ELDMVTAEQQRVRQE
-768 VEQLR
+768 AGQLQQEEEQGK
-773 QEGQQGRQA
+773 QT

-788 AYDLGTADAEL
+788 AYGLGTTDTEL
-799 LSIVSALKTRRAEWE
+799 LSILSALKARRAEWE
-814 RQTAALSHLAASR
+814 CRTAEMTRLTASR
-827 QELELA
+827 QELELS
-833 AGQHDQEVRSQQAHL
+833 AGQHDQEVKSQQAHL
-848 EAQQREARER
+848 ESQQREARER
-858 EEQWKK
+858 EGQWKK

-876 DVQEVEAGLARA
+876 DVQEVEADLAQA
-888 VTQGEQRLADQTA
+888 VSRHEQRLADQTA
-901 VAGRMSDVVTMTESA
+901 AVSRMSDVVTMTESA
-916 IREKDALLAGIA
+916 IREKDALLASIA
-928 GQTEHAGQAFA
+928 EQSVHAGQAFA
-939 QGLQQEAFAD
+939 QGLEQEAFAD

-958 PADERGELERLS
+958 PAEERESLERLS
-970 QELHEARMELSGRS
+970 QELHAARMELAGRG
-984 RAAREHLATETARA
+984 RAAKEHLATEAAKA
-998 LTTKNQEEL
+998 LTTKNREEL
-1007 EQALAALDQQQAAQQ
+1007 GQELAVLEQHQAALQ
-1022 QEQGACLQ
+1022 QEQGSCLQ
-1030 RLADNERLHQEQRVL
+1030 RLADNERLRQEQHVL
-1045 VERMEQQERVFEQW
+1045 VERIEQQECVFEQW

-1087 AHANGQLVKM
+1087 AHANRQLVKM
-1097 TDRYMLEVGSGP
+1097 TDRYLLEVGNGT

-1148 ASRTTRIDS
+1148 ASRTTRVDS

-1186 KLIGIISHVQS
+1186 KLIGIISHVHG

-1220 PGCRHKNECDN
+1220 PGCRSKTDLDN

>member
-211 KPLLAADEEQ
+211 KPLLPADEEQ

-233 GRLLKTQAQ
+233 GRQSRSQAQ
-242 QMQQAVQWLR
+242 QLQQALQWLQ

-262 RIEAEEEKLSLREQ
+262 QVEAEEEKLSLREQ

-288 QRAARLEGSYAAL
+288 QRAARLEGSYSAL

-337 ACARQLEEAKA
+337 EYARQLEQAKA
-348 EQARQTPLLH
+348 EQTRQTPLLH

-368 SSETEVRRVLLD
+368 SSEKEVRRVLLE

-389 SLQARRD
+389 SLKARRD
-396 SRRQALDDILRQQ
+396 SRRQALDDLLREQ
-409 AAVKSWLDSHAA
+409 AAVENWLGSHAA
-421 DAGLME
+421 DAGLVE

-441 LEQKQRQRDMAL
+441 LEQKQQQRSMAL
-453 RQASQQLEKDNARLA
+453 QQISQQLENGKARLA
-468 ERLRRQEVAA
+468 ERLRRQEIAA
-478 TELSQLESRRRN
+478 AELSQLENRRRN

-500 GRSLLQWQEEYSGI
+500 GRSLFQWQEECNAI

-522 AIEKSL
+522 TIEKAL

-535 TELQRWRQQ
+535 SELQHWRQQ
-544 LQQWQEQ
+544 LQQWQEK
-551 HQQNK
+551 HQQSK
-556 TLLEQQQALRDA
+556 KLLEQQQALRDA
-568 LEVSLASLE
+568 LEISLASLE

-589 EQHRAALEEG
+589 EQHRASLEEG

-618 TSDSWQQIED
+618 ASDNWQQVED
-628 VRQRFTVTD
+628 VRRRFTVTD

-656 GMENARSLQDKLQ
+656 GMEDARSLQDKLQ
-669 KSQEYLAQLA
+669 EAQNYLAQLA
-679 EKAGLPSLLRESLE
+679 EKAGLPSLLRESPE
-693 SATNFV
+693 NAVTFV
-699 REQQERLAELLREL
+699 REQQGRMDEFLREL

-718 TADKLEKTCQM
+718 TADKLEKACQM
-729 LDDNLPRLQE
+729 LESNLPRLQE
-739 QKAMLDQA
+739 QRMMLDQA
-747 VEQLRH
+747 VEQLKH
-753 ELDMATAEQQRVRQE
+753 ELDMTTAEQQRVRQE
-768 VEQLR
+768 AGQLQQEEEQGK
-773 QEGQQGRQA
+773 QT

-788 AYDLGTADAEL
+788 AYGLGTTDTEL
-799 LSIVSALKTRRAEWE
+799 LSILSVLKARRAEWE
-814 RQTAALSHLAASR
+814 RRTAEMTRLTASR
-827 QELELA
+827 QELELS
-833 AGQHDQEVRSQQAHL
+833 AGQHDQEVKSQQAHL
-848 EAQQREARER
+848 ESQQREARER
-858 EEQWKK
+858 EGQWKK

-876 DVQEVEAGLARA
+876 DVQEVEADLAQA
-888 VTQGEQRLADQTA
+888 VSRDEQRLADQTA
-901 VAGRMSDVVTMTESA
+901 AVSRMSDVVTMTESA
-916 IREKDALLAGIA
+916 IREKDALLASIA
-928 GQTEHAGQAFA
+928 EQSVHAGQAFA
-939 QGLQQEAFAD
+939 QGLEQEAFAD

-958 PADERGELERLS
+958 PAEERESLERLS
-970 QELHEARMELSGRS
+970 QELHAARMELAGRG
-984 RAAREHLATETARA
+984 RAAREHLATETAKA
-998 LTTKNQEEL
+998 LTTKDREEL
-1007 EQALAALDQQQAAQQ
+1007 GQELAVLEQHQAALQ
-1022 QEQGACLQ
+1022 QEQGSCLQ
-1030 RLADNERLHQEQRVL
+1030 RLADNERLRQEQRVL
-1045 VERMEQQERVFEQW
+1045 VERIEQQERVFEQW

-1087 AHANGQLVKM
+1087 AHANRQLVKM
-1097 TDRYMLEVGSGP
+1097 TDRYLLEVGNGT

-1148 ASRTTRIDS
+1148 ASRTTRVDS

-1186 KLIGIISHVQS
+1186 KLIGIISHVQG

-1212 GGRSRILG
+1212 GGKSRILG
-1220 PGCRHKNECDN
+1220 PGCRSKTDLDN

>member
-27 FVSAGIFAITGPT
+27 FISAGIFAITGPT

-211 KPLLAADEEQ
+211 KPLLPADEEQ

-233 GRLLKTQAQ
+233 GRQSRSQAQ
-242 QMQQAVQWLR
+242 QLQQASQWLQ

-262 RIEAEEEKLSLREQ
+262 QVEAEEEKLSLREQ

-288 QRAARLEGSYAAL
+288 QRAARLEGSYSAL

-337 ACARQLEEAKA
+337 EYARQLEQAKA
-348 EQARQTPLLH
+348 EQTRQTPLLH

-368 SSETEVRRVLLD
+368 SSEKEVRRVLLE

-389 SLQARRD
+389 SLKARRD
-396 SRRQALDDILRQQ
+396 SRRQALDDLLREQ
-409 AAVKSWLDSHAA
+409 AAVENWLGSHAA
-421 DAGLME
+421 DAGLVE

-441 LEQKQRQRDMAL
+441 LEQKQQQRNMAL
-453 RQASQQLEKDNARLA
+453 QQISQQLENGKARLA

-478 TELSQLESRRRN
+478 AELAQLESRRQQ
-490 LLAEKEKLLE
+490 LLEEKEKLLE
-500 GRSLLQWQEEYSGI
+500 GRSLLQWQEEYNGI

-522 AIEKSL
+522 AVEKAL
-528 NDVFLYH
+528 NDVSLYH
-535 TELQRWRQQ
+535 TEVRRWRQK

-551 HQQNK
+551 HQQSK
-556 TLLEQQQALRDA
+556 ALLEQQQALRDA
-568 LEVSLASLE
+568 LEISLASLE

-589 EQHRAALEEG
+589 EQHRASLEEG

-618 TSDSWQQIED
+618 ASDNWQQVED
-628 VRQRFTVTD
+628 VRRRFTVTD

-669 KSQEYLAQLA
+669 KSQKYLAQLA
-679 EKAGLPSLLRESLE
+679 EEAGLPSLLRESLE
-693 SATNFV
+693 SATTFV
-699 REQQERLAELLREL
+699 REQQSRMEEFLREL

-718 TADKLEKTCQM
+718 TVDKLEKACQM
-729 LDDNLPRLQE
+729 LESNLPRLQE
-739 QKAMLDQA
+739 QKTMLDQT
-747 VEQLRH
+747 VERLKH
-753 ELDMATAEQQRVRQE
+753 ELDMVTAEQQRVRQE
-768 VEQLR
+768 AGQLQQEEEQGK
-773 QEGQQGRQA
+773 QT

-788 AYDLGTADAEL
+788 AYGLGTTDTEL
-799 LSIVSALKTRRAEWE
+799 LSILSVLKARRTAEMTRL
-814 RQTAALSHLAASR
+814 TASR
-827 QELELA
+827 QELELS
-833 AGQHDQEVRSQQAHL
+833 AGQHDQEVKSQQAHL
-848 EAQQREARER
+848 ESQQREARER
-858 EEQWKK
+858 EGQWKK

-876 DVQEVEAGLARA
+876 DVQEVEADLAQA
-888 VTQGEQRLADQTA
+888 VSRDEQRLADQTA
-901 VAGRMSDVVTMTESA
+901 AVSRMSDVVTMTESA
-916 IREKDALLAGIA
+916 IREKDALLASIA
-928 GQTEHAGQAFA
+928 EQSVHAGQAFA
-939 QGLQQEAFAD
+939 QGLEQEAFAD

-958 PADERGELERLS
+958 PAEERESLERLS
-970 QELHEARMELSGRS
+970 QELHAARMELAGRG
-984 RAAREHLATETARA
+984 RAAREHLATETAKA
-998 LTTKNQEEL
+998 LTTKNREEL
-1007 EQALAALDQQQAAQQ
+1007 GQELAVLEQHQAALQ
-1022 QEQGACLQ
+1022 QEQGSCLQ
-1030 RLADNERLHQEQRVL
+1030 RLADNERLRQEQRVL
-1045 VERMEQQERVFEQW
+1045 VERIEQQERVFEQW

-1087 AHANGQLVKM
+1087 AHANRQLVKM
-1097 TDRYMLEVGSGP
+1097 TDRYLLEVGNGT

-1148 ASRTTRIDS
+1148 ASRTTRVDS

-1186 KLIGIISHVQS
+1186 KLIGIISHVQG

-1220 PGCRHKNECDN
+1220 PGCRSKTDLDN

>member
-13 SLTGIWEIDLTRPD
+13 SLTGVWEIDLTRPD

-211 KPLLAADEEQ
+211 KPLLPVDEEE

-226 LSRLEEQ
+226 LSRLEDQ
-233 GRLLKTQAQ
+233 SRQSKIRLQ
-242 QMQQAVQWLR
+242 QLQQALQWLQ
-252 GLDTARSQLA
+252 GLDTARGQLA
-262 RIEAEEEKLSLREQ
+262 QIEAEEEKLVLKEQ

-288 QRAARLEGSYAAL
+288 QRAARLEGSYSAL
-301 LQLRHQQSLLTEQR
+301 LQLRHQQNLLTEQR

-328 LQEARHKQE
+328 LQEARHKQDE
-337 ACARQLEEAKA
+337 CARQLEQAKA

-368 SSETEVRRVLLD
+368 SSEKEVRRVLLE

-389 SLQARRD
+389 SLKARRD

-409 AAVKSWLDSHAA
+409 ASVESWLDKHAA
-421 DAGLME
+421 DAGLVE

-441 LEQKQRQRDMAL
+441 LEQKQQQRDMAL
-453 RQASQQLEKDNARLA
+453 RQISQQLEKSNARLA
-468 ERLRRQEVAA
+468 ERLRHQEVAA
-478 TELSQLESRRRN
+478 AELAQVENRRQQLVE
-490 LLAEKEKLLE
+490 EKEKLLE
-500 GRSLLQWQEEYSGI
+500 GRSLLQWQEEYNGI

-522 AIEKSL
+522 AVEKSL
-528 NDVFLYH
+528 KDVFLYH
-535 TELQRWRQQ
+535 AELQRWRQQ

-551 HQQNK
+551 REQSK
-556 TLLEQQQALRDA
+556 GLLEQQQALRDA
-568 LEVSLASLE
+568 LEISLASLE

-589 EQHRAALEEG
+589 EQHRASLEEG

-618 TSDSWQQIED
+618 ASDNWQQVED
-628 VRQRFTVTD
+628 VRRRFAMTD

-646 LTGLEQSLLV
+646 LTGLEQNLLV

-669 KSQEYLAQLA
+669 GSQEYLAQLT
-679 EKAGLPSLLRESLE
+679 EKAGLPSLLREPPE
-693 SATNFV
+693 SAATFV
-699 REQQERLAELLREL
+699 REQQERLTELLRQL

-718 TADKLEKTCQM
+718 AAGKLEETCRM
-729 LDDNLPRLQE
+729 LESNVPRMQE
-739 QKAMLDQA
+739 QKTMLDQA
-747 VEQLRH
+747 VEQFKH
-753 ELDMATAEQQRVRQE
+753 ELALATAEQQRMRQE
-768 VEQLR
+768 LAQLR
-773 QEGQQGRQA
+773 QEGEQGRQA

-788 AYDLGTADAEL
+788 AYGLGIAGGEL
-799 LSIVSALKTRRAEWE
+799 LHISSALKTRRTEWE
-814 RQTAALSHLAASR
+814 RQTAALSRLAASR

-833 AGQHDQEVRSQQAHL
+833 ASQHDQEVKSQQAHL
-848 EAQQREARER
+848 ESQQREARER
-858 EEQWKK
+858 EGQWKK

-876 DVQEVEAGLARA
+876 DVQEVEADLAQA
-888 VTQGEQRLADQTA
+888 VTRDEQRLADQTA
-901 VAGRMSDVVTMTESA
+901 AVSRMSDVVTMTESA
-916 IREKDALLAGIA
+916 IREKDALLASIA
-928 GQTEHAGQAFA
+928 EQTVHAGQAFA
-939 QGLQQEAFAD
+939 QGLQQEAFTD

-958 PADERGELERLS
+958 PAEEREGLERLS
-970 QELHEARMELSGRS
+970 QELHEVRMELAGRS
-984 RAAREHLATETARA
+984 RAAREHLATETAKA
-998 LTTKNQEEL
+998 LTTKNREEL
-1007 EQALAALDQQQAAQQ
+1007 GQELATLEHQQAALQ
-1022 QEQGACLQ
+1022 QEQGSCLQ
-1030 RLADNERLHQEQRVL
+1030 RLADNERVRQEQRLL
-1045 VERMEQQERVFEQW
+1045 VERIEQQERVFEQW

-1087 AHANGQLVKM
+1087 AHANRQLVKM
-1097 TDRYMLEVGSGP
+1097 TDRYVLEVGNGP

-1148 ASRTTRIDS
+1148 ASRTTRVDS

-1186 KLIGIISHVQS
+1186 KLIGIISHVQG

-1202 PTQIEVLPIG
+1202 PTQIEVLPVG
-1212 GGRSRILG
+1212 GGRSRIFG
-1220 PGCRHKNECDN
+1220 PGCQNKADLDN

>member
-13 SLTGIWEIDLTRPD
+13 SLTGIWEIDLTKPD

-211 KPLLAADEEQ
+211 KPLLPAEEEQ

-226 LSRLEEQ
+226 LSKLEEQ
-233 GRLLKTQAQ
+233 GRQSKAQAQ
-242 QMQQAVQWLR
+242 QMQQALQWLQ
-252 GLDTARSQLA
+252 GIDTAREQLA
-262 RIEAEEEKLSLREQ
+262 RIEAEEEKLSFREQ

-288 QRAARLEGSYAAL
+288 QRAARLETSYSKL
-301 LQLRHQQSLLTEQR
+301 LQLRHQYNLWTEQR

-328 LQEARHKQE
+328 LQEARRKQE
-337 ACARQLEEAKA
+337 ECARQLEQAKA

-368 SSETEVRRVLLD
+368 SSEKEVRRVLLE
-380 VRQQEQALA
+380 VRQQEQALTA
-389 SLQARRD
+389 LKARRD
-396 SRRQALDDILRQQ
+396 SRRQALDALLQQQ
-409 AAVKSWLDSHAA
+409 AAVESWLDDHAA
-421 DAGLME
+421 DAGLIE

-441 LEQKQRQRDMAL
+441 LEQKQQQRNMAL
-453 RQASQQLEKDNARLA
+453 RQIRQQLENGNARLA

-478 TELSQLESRRRN
+478 AELSQLENRRRD

-500 GRSLLQWQEEYSGI
+500 GRSLLQWQEECSAI

-522 AIEKSL
+522 TIEKAL

-535 TELQRWRQQ
+535 TELQHWRQQ

-551 HQQNK
+551 HQQSK
-556 TLLEQQQALRDA
+556 KILEQQQALRDA
-568 LEVSLASLE
+568 LEISLASLE

-589 EQHRAALEEG
+589 EQHRASLEEG

-618 TSDSWQQIED
+618 TSDNWRQVED

-637 QQCAALRER
+637 QQCAALREE
-646 LTGLEQSLLV
+646 LTGLEQRLLV

-669 KSQEYLAQLA
+669 KSQKYLAQLA
-679 EKAGLPSLLRESLE
+679 KEAGLPSLLRESLE
-693 SATNFV
+693 SATAFV
-699 REQQERLAELLREL
+699 REQQERLAELLKEL

-718 TADKLEKTCQM
+718 TAGKIEKTCQM
-729 LDDNLPRLQE
+729 LEDNLPRLQE
-739 QKAMLDQA
+739 QKTLLDQA
-747 VEQLRH
+747 VEQLKH
-753 ELDMATAEQQRVRQE
+753 ELDMATAEQQRVHQE
-768 VEQLR
+768 REQLQ
-773 QEGQQGRQA
+773 QEGKQERQV
-782 LDTMLA
+782 LDAMLA
-788 AYDLGTADAEL
+788 AYGLGTANAEL
-799 LSIVSALKTRRAEWE
+799 LSILSALKARRAEWE
-814 RQTAALSHLAASR
+814 RQTAELSRLAASR
-827 QELELA
+827 QELELS
-833 AGQHDQEVRSQQAHL
+833 AGQHDQEVKSQQAHL
-848 EAQQREARER
+848 ESQQREARER
-858 EEQWKK
+858 EGQWKK

-876 DVQEVEAGLARA
+876 DVQEVEADLAQA
-888 VTQGEQRLADQTA
+888 VTRDEQRLADQTA
-901 VAGRMSDVVTMTESA
+901 AVSRMSDVVTMTEST
-916 IREKDALLAGIA
+916 IREKDASLASIA
-928 GQTEHAGQAFA
+928 EQTVHAGQAFA
-939 QGLQQEAFAD
+939 QGLEQEAFAD

-958 PADERGELERLS
+958 PAEEREGLERLS
-970 QELHEARMELSGRS
+970 QELHEARMELAGRG
-984 RAAREHLATETARA
+984 RATRDHLATETAKA
-998 LTTKNQEEL
+998 LTTKNKEEL
-1007 EQALAALDQQQAAQQ
+1007 GQALAALEQHQAMVQ
-1022 QEQGACLQ
+1022 QEQGSCLQ
-1030 RLADNERLHQEQRVL
+1030 RLADNDRLRQEQRVL
-1045 VERMEQQERVFEQW
+1045 VERIEQQERVFEQW

-1087 AHANGQLVKM
+1087 AHANRQLIKM
-1097 TDRYMLEVGSGP
+1097 TDRYILEVGNGP

-1148 ASRTTRIDS
+1148 ASRTTRVDS

-1172 DTALSTLASLQQRG
+1172 DTALSTLAGLQQRG
-1186 KLIGIISHVQS
+1186 KLIGIISHVQG

-1220 PGCRHKNECDN
+1220 PGCQSKTDTNS

>member
-211 KPLLAADEEQ
+211 KPLLPADEEQ

-233 GRLLKTQAQ
+233 GRQSRSQAQ
-242 QMQQAVQWLR
+242 QLQQALQWLQ

-262 RIEAEEEKLSLREQ
+262 QVEAEEEKLSLREQ

-288 QRAARLEGSYAAL
+288 QRAARLETSYSNV
-301 LQLRHQQSLLTEQR
+301 LQLRHQHNLWTEQR
-315 QNHATELPRLQEK
+315 QNHAMELPRLQEK

-337 ACARQLEEAKA
+337 EYARQLEQAKA
-348 EQARQTPLLH
+348 EQTRQTPLLH

-368 SSETEVRRVLLD
+368 SSEKEVRRVLLE

-389 SLQARRD
+389 SLKARRD
-396 SRRQALDDILRQQ
+396 SRRQALDDLLREQ
-409 AAVKSWLDSHAA
+409 ATVENWLGSHAA
-421 DAGLME
+421 DAGLVE

-441 LEQKQRQRDMAL
+441 LEQKQQQRNMAL
-453 RQASQQLEKDNARLA
+453 QQIGQQLENGKARLS

-478 TELSQLESRRRN
+478 AELAQLESRRQQ
-490 LLAEKEKLLE
+490 LLEEKEKLLE
-500 GRSLLQWQEEYSGI
+500 GRSLLQWQEEYNGI

-522 AIEKSL
+522 AVEKSL
-528 NDVFLYH
+528 KDVFLYH
-535 TELQRWRQQ
+535 TEVRRWRQK

-551 HQQNK
+551 HQQSK
-556 TLLEQQQALRDA
+556 ALLEQQQALRDA
-568 LEVSLASLE
+568 LEISLASLE

-589 EQHRAALEEG
+589 EQHRASLEEG

-618 TSDSWQQIED
+618 ASDNWQQVED
-628 VRQRFTVTD
+628 VRRRFTVTD

-656 GMENARSLQDKLQ
+656 GMEDARSLQDKLQ
-669 KSQEYLAQLA
+669 KSQKYLAQLA
-679 EKAGLPSLLRESLE
+679 EEAGLPSLLRESLE
-693 SATNFV
+693 SATTFV
-699 REQQERLAELLREL
+699 REQQSRMDEFLREL

-718 TADKLEKTCQM
+718 TADKLEKACQM
-729 LDDNLPRLQE
+729 LESNLPRLQE
-739 QKAMLDQA
+739 QKTMLDQT
-747 VEQLRH
+747 VERLKH
-753 ELDMATAEQQRVRQE
+753 ELDMVTAEQQRVRQE
-768 VEQLR
+768 AGQLQQEEEQ
-773 QEGQQGRQA
+773 GKQA

-788 AYDLGTADAEL
+788 AYGLGTTDTEL
-799 LSIVSALKTRRAEWE
+799 LSILSVLKARRAEWE
-814 RQTAALSHLAASR
+814 RRTAEMTRLTASR
-827 QELELA
+827 QELELSV
-833 AGQHDQEVRSQQAHL
+833 GQHDQEVKSQQAHL
-848 EAQQREARER
+848 ESQQREACER
-858 EEQWKK
+858 EGQWKK

-876 DVQEVEAGLARA
+876 DVQEVEADLAQA
-888 VTQGEQRLADQTA
+888 VSRDEQRLADQTA
-901 VAGRMSDVVTMTESA
+901 AVSRMSDVVTMTESA
-916 IREKDALLAGIA
+916 IREKDALLASIA
-928 GQTEHAGQAFA
+928 EQSVHAGQAFA
-939 QGLQQEAFAD
+939 QGLEQEAFAD

-958 PADERGELERLS
+958 PAEERESLERLS
-970 QELHEARMELSGRS
+970 QELHAARMELAGRG
-984 RAAREHLATETARA
+984 RAAREHLATETAKA
-998 LTTKNQEEL
+998 LTTKDREEL
-1007 EQALAALDQQQAAQQ
+1007 GQELAVLEQHQAALQ
-1022 QEQGACLQ
+1022 QEQGSCLQ
-1030 RLADNERLHQEQRVL
+1030 RLADNERLRQEQRVL
-1045 VERMEQQERVFEQW
+1045 VERIEQQERVFEQW

-1087 AHANGQLVKM
+1087 AHANRQLVKM
-1097 TDRYMLEVGSGP
+1097 TDRYLLEVGNGT

-1148 ASRTTRIDS
+1148 ASRTTRVDS

-1186 KLIGIISHVQS
+1186 KLIGIISHVHG

-1220 PGCRHKNECDN
+1220 PGCRSKKDLDN

>member
-103 RKSPEGRL
+103 RRSPEGRL

-211 KPLLAADEEQ
+211 KPLLPADEEQ
-221 ALRQQ
+221 GLRQQ

-233 GRLLKTQAQ
+233 GRQFKGQAQ
-242 QMQQAVQWLR
+242 QMQQALQWLQ

-262 RIEAEEEKLSLREQ
+262 QIETEEEKLSLREQ
-276 AFRPQALRLEQA
+276 AFRPQASRLEQA
-288 QRAARLEGSYAAL
+288 QRAARLEGSYSAL
-301 LQLRHQQSLLTEQR
+301 LQLRHQQTLLTEQR

-337 ACARQLEEAKA
+337 ECARQLEQAKA

-368 SSETEVRRVLLD
+368 SSEKEVRRVLLE

-409 AAVKSWLDSHAA
+409 AAVESWLDNHAA
-421 DAGLME
+421 DAGLVE
-427 QLSGIEAGIQRVHD
+427 QLSGIEAGIQRMHD
-441 LEQKQRQRDMAL
+441 LEQKQQQRDLAL
-453 RQASQQLEKDNARLA
+453 QQVSQQLEKGNARLA
-468 ERLRRQEVAA
+468 ERLRRQEVVAV
-478 TELSQLESRRRN
+478 ELAQVEHRRRQ
-490 LLAEKEKLLE
+490 LLEEKEKLLE

-522 AIEKSL
+522 AVEKSL
-528 NDVFLYH
+528 KDVFLYH
-535 TELQRWRQQ
+535 TESQRWRQQ

-551 HQQNK
+551 RQQSK
-556 TLLEQQQALRDA
+556 SLLEQQQALRDA
-568 LEVSLASLE
+568 LEISLASLE

-589 EQHRAALEEG
+589 EQHRASLEEG

-618 TSDSWQQIED
+618 ASDSWQQVED
-628 VRQRFTVTD
+628 VRRRFTVAD

-656 GMENARSLQDKLQ
+656 GMENARSLHDKLQ
-669 KSQEYLAQLA
+669 GAQEYLSQLA
-679 EKAGLPSLLRESLE
+679 EKAGLSSLLREPVE
-693 SATNFV
+693 SAVIFV
-699 REQQERLAELLREL
+699 REQQDRLTEFLRQL
-713 YQRIS
+713 SQRIS
-718 TADKLEKTCQM
+718 AAGELEEACQM
-729 LDDNLPRLQE
+729 LESNVPRMQE
-739 QKAMLDQA
+739 QKTMLDQA
-747 VEQLRH
+747 VEQLKH
-753 ELDMATAEQQRVRQE
+753 ELGMTTAEQQRVQQE
-768 VEQLR
+768 LEQLR
-773 QEGQQGRQA
+773 HEGEQGRQA

-788 AYDLGTADAEL
+788 AYGLGTADAEL
-799 LSIVSALKTRRAEWE
+799 LSILSALKTRRAEWE
-814 RQTAALSHLAASR
+814 RQTANLSRLTASR

-833 AGQHDQEVRSQQAHL
+833 ASQHDQEVKSQQAHL
-848 EAQQREARER
+848 ESQQREARER
-858 EEQWKK
+858 EVQWKK

-876 DVQEVEAGLARA
+876 DVQEVETDLAQA
-888 VTQGEQRLADQTA
+888 VSRDEQRLADQAA
-901 VAGRMSDVVTMTESA
+901 VVSRMSDVVTMTESA
-916 IREKDALLAGIA
+916 IREKNALLASIA
-928 GQTEHAGQAFA
+928 EQTAHTGQAFA
-939 QGLQQEAFAD
+939 QGLQQEAFTD
-949 ERSFLQACL
+949 ERSFLRACL
-958 PADERGELERLS
+958 PAEEREGLERLS
-970 QELHEARMELSGRS
+970 QELHEARMELAGRG
-984 RAAREHLATETARA
+984 RAARELLATETAKA
-998 LTTKNQEEL
+998 LTTKNREEL
-1007 EQALAALDQQQAAQQ
+1007 GQELSALELRQAGLQ
-1022 QEQGACLQ
+1022 QEQGSCLQ
-1030 RLADNERLHQEQRVL
+1030 RLADNERLRQEQRVL
-1045 VERMEQQERVFEQW
+1045 VERIEQQENVFEQW

-1087 AHANGQLVKM
+1087 VHANRQLVKM
-1097 TDRYMLEVGSGP
+1097 TDRYVLEVGSGP

-1119 AGELRST
+1119 AGEVRST

-1148 ASRTTRIDS
+1148 ASRTTRVDS

-1186 KLIGIISHVQS
+1186 KLIGIISHVQG

-1202 PTQIEVLPIG
+1202 STQIEVLPIG
-1212 GGRSRILG
+1212 GGRSRISG
-1220 PGCRHKNECDN
+1220 PGCQDKTDLAN

>member
-211 KPLLAADEEQ
+211 KPLLPAGEEQ

-233 GRLLKTQAQ
+233 GRQSRSQAQ
-242 QMQQAVQWLR
+242 QLQQALQWLQ
-252 GLDTARSQLA
+252 GLDTARSHLA
-262 RIEAEEEKLSLREQ
+262 QVEVEEEKLSLREQ

-288 QRAARLEGSYAAL
+288 QRAARLEGSYSAL

-315 QNHATELPRLQEK
+315 QSHATELPRLQEK

-337 ACARQLEEAKA
+337 EYARQLEQAKA
-348 EQARQTPLLH
+348 EQTRQTPLLH

-368 SSETEVRRVLLD
+368 SSEKEVRRVLLE

-389 SLQARRD
+389 SLKARRD
-396 SRRQALDDILRQQ
+396 SRRQALDDLLREQ
-409 AAVKSWLDSHAA
+409 AAVENWLGSHAA
-421 DAGLME
+421 DAGLVE

-441 LEQKQRQRDMAL
+441 LEQKQQQRNMAL
-453 RQASQQLEKDNARLA
+453 QQISQQLENGKARLA
-468 ERLRRQEVAA
+468 ERLRRQEIAA
-478 TELSQLESRRRN
+478 AELAQLESRRQQ
-490 LLAEKEKLLE
+490 LLEEKEKLLE
-500 GRSLLQWQEEYSGI
+500 GRSLLQWQEEYNGI

-522 AIEKSL
+522 AVEKSL
-528 NDVFLYH
+528 KDVFLYH
-535 TELQRWRQQ
+535 TEVRRWRQK

-551 HQQNK
+551 HQQSK
-556 TLLEQQQALRDA
+556 ALLEQQQALRDA
-568 LEVSLASLE
+568 LEISLASLE

-589 EQHRAALEEG
+589 EQHRASLEEG

-618 TSDSWQQIED
+618 ASDNWQQVED
-628 VRQRFTVTD
+628 VRRRFTVTD

-656 GMENARSLQDKLQ
+656 GMEDAQSLQDKLQ
-669 KSQEYLAQLA
+669 EAQNYLAQLA
-679 EKAGLPSLLRESLE
+679 EKAGLPSLLRESPE
-693 SATNFV
+693 NAVTFV
-699 REQQERLAELLREL
+699 REQQGRMDEFLREL

-718 TADKLEKTCQM
+718 TADKLEKACQM
-729 LDDNLPRLQE
+729 LESNLPRLQE
-739 QKAMLDQA
+739 QKAMLDQT
-747 VEQLRH
+747 VERLKH
-753 ELDMATAEQQRVRQE
+753 ELDMVTAEQQRVRQE
-768 VEQLR
+768 AGQLQQEEEQGK
-773 QEGQQGRQA
+773 QT

-788 AYDLGTADAEL
+788 AYGLGTTDTEL
-799 LSIVSALKTRRAEWE
+799 LSILSALKARRAEWE
-814 RQTAALSHLAASR
+814 CRTAEMTRLTASR
-827 QELELA
+827 QELELS
-833 AGQHDQEVRSQQAHL
+833 AGQHDQEVKSQQAHL
-848 EAQQREARER
+848 ESQQREARER
-858 EEQWKK
+858 EGQWKK

-876 DVQEVEAGLARA
+876 DVQEVEADLAQA
-888 VTQGEQRLADQTA
+888 VSRHEQRLADQTA
-901 VAGRMSDVVTMTESA
+901 AVSRMSDVVTMTESA
-916 IREKDALLAGIA
+916 IREKDALLASIA
-928 GQTEHAGQAFA
+928 EQSVHAGQAFA
-939 QGLQQEAFAD
+939 QGLEQEAFAD

-958 PADERGELERLS
+958 PAEERESLERLS
-970 QELHEARMELSGRS
+970 QELHAARMELAGRG
-984 RAAREHLATETARA
+984 RAAKEHLATEAAKA
-998 LTTKNQEEL
+998 LTTKNREEL
-1007 EQALAALDQQQAAQQ
+1007 GQELAVLEQHQAALQ
-1022 QEQGACLQ
+1022 QEQGSCLQ
-1030 RLADNERLHQEQRVL
+1030 RLADNERLRQEQHVL
-1045 VERMEQQERVFEQW
+1045 VERIEQQECVFEQW

-1087 AHANGQLVKM
+1087 AHANRQLVKM
-1097 TDRYMLEVGSGP
+1097 TDRYLLEVGNGT

-1148 ASRTTRIDS
+1148 ASRTTRVDS

-1186 KLIGIISHVQS
+1186 KLIGIISHVHG

-1220 PGCRHKNECDN
+1220 PGCRSKTDLDN